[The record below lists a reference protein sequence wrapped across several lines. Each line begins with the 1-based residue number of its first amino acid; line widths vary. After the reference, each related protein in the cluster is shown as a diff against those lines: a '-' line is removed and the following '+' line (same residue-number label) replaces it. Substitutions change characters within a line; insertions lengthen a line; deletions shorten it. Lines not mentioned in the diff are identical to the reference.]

1 MAGTFSS
8 RLRRRLKRERNAWQL
23 WMMLLPCL
31 CVLIIFRYG
40 SMYGAQIAFRS
51 YKATRGIWGSDWV
64 GLQHFIRF
72 FNSDQCWLV
81 IRNTLVI
88 SIYQML
94 VSFPISIALALLIN
108 NCPFRR
114 LKGFT
119 QTLSYAPHFI
129 STVVMVGIILIFT
142 ASDTGLIT
150 RLYTLLTSREAP
162 LFMGRADLF
171 PHIYVWSG
179 IWQHMGW
186 DSIIYVAALSSV
198 SMDLYEAAMIDGASK
213 VQRVWYIDV
222 PSILPTAI
230 TLLILNCG
238 SILSV
243 GFEKALLM
251 QNNLNMSAS
260 QIISTYVYDVGLKGG
275 QYSFASAVG
284 LFNSCVNLILIVGV
298 NSVSKKLN
306 SSTLW

>member
-1 MAGTFSS
+1 
-8 RLRRRLKRERNAWQL
+8 
-23 WMMLLPCL
+23 
-31 CVLIIFRYG
+31 
-40 SMYGAQIAFRS
+40 MYGAQIAFRS